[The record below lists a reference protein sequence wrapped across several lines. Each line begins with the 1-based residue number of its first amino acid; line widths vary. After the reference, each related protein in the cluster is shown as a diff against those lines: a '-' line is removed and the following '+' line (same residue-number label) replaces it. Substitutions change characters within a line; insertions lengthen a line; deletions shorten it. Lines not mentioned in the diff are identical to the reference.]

1 MDKEIV
7 DKKIVECLKDCLNNQ
22 EELMNECLDNLKDI
36 KKYINII
43 YDE

>member
-7 DKKIVECLKDCLNNQ
+7 DSLKECLNHQ
-22 EELMNECLDNLKDI
+22 EEIMNECLDNLKDI